1 MASYDPNGEAFKRAQ
16 LLEKLPGNWSHKRGK
31 LPNRGNPVKVAW
43 GIHGH
48 DGLEFDPERGRKVL
62 DEAKGD

>member
-1 MASYDPNGEAFKRAQ
+1 MAYDPTDEAYKRAQ

-31 LPNRGNPVKVAW
+31 LPNRGQPVKVAW
-43 GIHGH
+43 GMHGTDGLGH
-48 DGLEFDPERGRKVL
+48 DPYRGEKVL